1 MKTFKYAL
9 LSTLFISSA
18 SFATTAPQEQVTLT
32 SLLEVAS
39 FCIGDNSCSSITPVI
54 NNNDLN
60 YTVQFENKNY
70 NQNSTNSSP
79 AQEASPIDPTE
90 GDEG

>member
-18 SFATTAPQEQVTLT
+18 SFATTAPQEQVTL
-32 SLLEVAS
+32 SSILDVAS
-39 FCIGDNSCSSITPVI
+39 FCIGDKSCSSITPVI

-60 YTVQFENKNY
+60 YAVQYENKN
-70 NQNSTNSSP
+70 NQNSTNSGT
-79 AQEASPIDPTE
+79 APIIIPVDPTDGE
-90 GDEG
+90 DD

>member
-18 SFATTAPQEQVTLT
+18 SFATTAPQEQVTLP
-32 SLLEVAS
+32 SLLDVAS
-39 FCIGDNSCSSITPVI
+39 FCIGDNTCSSITPVI
-54 NNNDLN
+54 NNDDLN
-60 YTVQFENKNY
+60 YSVLFKNESG
-70 NQNSTNSSP
+70 NQNTVTVNP
-79 AQEASPIDPTE
+79 TVITPIDPTD

>member
-18 SFATTAPQEQVTLT
+18 SFATTGSQEQVTLP

-60 YTVQFENKNY
+60 YSVLYKTESG
-70 NQNSTNSSP
+70 NQNTNAETAP
-79 AQEASPIDPTE
+79 VPFDPTKGKE
-90 GDEG
+90 D

>member
-18 SFATTAPQEQVTLT
+18 SFATTAPQEQVTLP
-32 SLLEVAS
+32 SLLDVAS
-39 FCIGDNSCSSITPVI
+39 FCIGDNTCSSITPVI

-60 YTVQFENKNY
+60 YAVQYKKESS
-70 NQNSTNSSP
+70 NQTTDAVNP
-79 AQEASPIDPTE
+79 PVIVPVDPTDGE
-90 GDEG
+90 DD